1 MCNSRY
7 PGSGNGNYFRKDKS
21 DIMSNKVISDDDELD
36 PNSSV
41 AYIALSLLCSR
52 QKSLIPELLYI
63 LSPQQITNFIK
74 VFSGQTLRMPT
85 VDEFNRDLM
94 ASLAA
99 FHIVVES
106 KSWDWFQLNYS
117 LDGNYINSVKS
128 RLNNWINGLNS
139 SEKKFIEKLQ
149 AMEVAREESRKST
162 TSLVRE
168 DDRVR

>member
-7 PGSGNGNYFRKDKS
+7 TGSGNGDYFRKDQRDLMSDKS
-21 DIMSNKVISDDDELD
+21 IPASDELY

-41 AYIALSLLCSR
+41 VYIALSILCSR

-63 LSPQQITNFIK
+63 LSLQQITTFIK
-74 VFSGQTLRMPT
+74 VFSGETLRIPT

-94 ASLAA
+94 TSLAA
-99 FHIVVES
+99 YHIVVEG
-106 KSWDWFQLNYS
+106 KSWDWFQLKYS
-117 LDGNYINSVKS
+117 RDGNYINSVKS
-128 RLNNWINGLNS
+128 RLDNWINGLNS

-149 AMEVAREESRKST
+149 AIEVARKESRKST
-162 TSLVRE
+162 TSLVKE

>member
-1 MCNSRY
+1 
-7 PGSGNGNYFRKDKS
+7 
-21 DIMSNKVISDDDELD
+21 MSNEPVSDNDELD

-41 AYIALSLLCSR
+41 VYIALSLLCSR
-52 QKSLIPELLYI
+52 QSSLIPELLYV
-63 LSPQQITNFIK
+63 LSPQQITTFIK
-74 VFSGQTLRMPT
+74 VFSGEKLRIPT
-85 VDEFNRDLM
+85 VDEFGRDLM

-99 FHIVVES
+99 YHIVVEG
-106 KSWDWFQLNYS
+106 KSWDWFRLKYS

-128 RLNNWINGLNS
+128 RLNNWINGLDS

-149 AMEVAREESRKST
+149 AMEFARKESRKRT

>member
-1 MCNSRY
+1 
-7 PGSGNGNYFRKDKS
+7 
-21 DIMSNKVISDDDELD
+21 MSNEPVPDNDELD

-41 AYIALSLLCSR
+41 VYIALSILCSR

-94 ASLAA
+94 ASLAVY
-99 FHIVVES
+99 HIVVEG
-106 KSWDWFQLNYS
+106 KSWDWFQLKYS
-117 LDGNYINSVKS
+117 LDGNYMNSVKS
-128 RLNNWINGLNS
+128 RLNKWINGLNS
-139 SEKKFIEKLQ
+139 SEKSFIEKLR
-149 AMEVAREESRKST
+149 AIEVAGKESRKAT

>member
-1 MCNSRY
+1 MRNSRY
-7 PGSGNGNYFRKDKS
+7 TGPGNGHYFRKDQS
-21 DIMSNKVISDDDELD
+21 GIMSNKAVSADDKLD

-63 LSPQQITNFIK
+63 LSPQQITTFIK
-74 VFSGQTLRMPT
+74 VFSGETLRIPT
-85 VDEFNRDLM
+85 TAEFSRDLM

-99 FHIVVES
+99 YHIVVEG
-106 KSWDWFQLNYS
+106 KSWDWFQLKYS

-128 RLNNWINGLNS
+128 RLNNWINGLDS
-139 SEKKFIEKLQ
+139 SEKKFIERLQ
-149 AMEVAREESRKST
+149 AIEVARKESRKST

-168 DDRVR
+168 DNRVR

>member
-1 MCNSRY
+1 
-7 PGSGNGNYFRKDKS
+7 
-21 DIMSNKVISDDDELD
+21 MSNEPVPDNDELD

-41 AYIALSLLCSR
+41 VYIALSVLCSR

-74 VFSGQTLRMPT
+74 VFSGEKLRIPT
-85 VDEFNRDLM
+85 VDEFSRVLM
-94 ASLAA
+94 TSLAA
-99 FHIVVES
+99 YHIVVEG

-117 LDGNYINSVKS
+117 LDGNYINSVRS
-128 RLNNWINGLNS
+128 RLNKWINGLDS
-139 SEKKFIEKLQ
+139 SEKSFIKKLR
-149 AMEVAREESRKST
+149 AIEVAGKESRKST